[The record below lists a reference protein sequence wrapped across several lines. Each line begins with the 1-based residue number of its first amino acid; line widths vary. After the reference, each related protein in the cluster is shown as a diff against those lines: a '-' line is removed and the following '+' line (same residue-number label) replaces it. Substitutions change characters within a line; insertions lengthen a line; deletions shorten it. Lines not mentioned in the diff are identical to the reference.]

1 MVTHNSVS
9 KRLGT
14 RRQGLQQCASK
25 IASGNIRNSASLK
38 PRNVNFSYCSSVSV
52 LRSRSLRCHATFL
65 KEYGSR
71 FFGLVRCFLLV
82 QVPKGARLF

>member
-1 MVTHNSVS
+1 MSHNPVS

-14 RRQGLQQCASK
+14 KKQGLQQCAGK
-25 IASGNIRNSASLK
+25 KAGGNLRNSASLK
-38 PRNVNFSYCSSVSV
+38 PRTVNFSYCSSVSV

-65 KEYGSR
+65 KEHGSR

-82 QVPKGARLF
+82 QVPRGARLF